1 MENIPKTIMQVHA
14 FLTDWQNLIKLLE
27 GRAGST
33 YFTILFFVLVL
44 LMILSLSTYLLTTT
58 NYKYYKRKKNLR
70 LNSAKMMALFAELDP
85 DPVIRINANGSIVE
99 TNDVTHKVFKT
110 DKLKGRNIKDFLP
123 FIDINVKDLLES
135 DRTKIYTEK
144 INDRYYSILFRYEFR
159 LGIAQIYFRDI
170 TEQKVSEDKL
180 IESKTRLRD
189 LSDHLQDLIEEERH
203 RIAQGLHDGI
213 GQSLSLLRMKLMKM
227 TENESV
233 VLKDINHTALMD
245 SLESIIT
252 ELKDISYRLKPKT
265 LEEMGLGIALKLLV
279 NQISEDSGIK
289 GEANIFGDEIRM
301 DNKVEISLYRI
312 VQEATNNILKYSKA
326 TNFSVQLLITSKII
340 RLIISDNGIGFD
352 VEQILSDK
360 GPIRGMGLI
369 NIKERVEHLQG
380 QLKIESS
387 PGNGTMIVA
396 EIKQPKITG

>member
-14 FLTDWQNLIKLLE
+14 FLADWQNLIKLLE

-70 LNSAKMMALFAELDP
+70 LNSARMMALFAELDP

-213 GQSLSLLRMKLMKM
+213 GQSLSLLRMKLMKI
-227 TENESV
+227 TENENV

-289 GEANIFGDEIRM
+289 GEANIFGEVIRL

-326 TNFSVQLLITSKII
+326 TNFSVQLLIT
-340 RLIISDNGIGFD
+340 
-352 VEQILSDK
+352 
-360 GPIRGMGLI
+360 
-369 NIKERVEHLQG
+369 
-380 QLKIESS
+380 
-387 PGNGTMIVA
+387 
-396 EIKQPKITG
+396 

>member
-1 MENIPKTIMQVHA
+1 MQVHA
-14 FLTDWQNLIKLLE
+14 FLADWQNLIKLLE

-70 LNSAKMMALFAELDP
+70 LNSARMMALFAELDP

-213 GQSLSLLRMKLMKM
+213 GQSLSLLRMKLMKI
-227 TENESV
+227 TENENV

-289 GEANIFGDEIRM
+289 GEANIFGEVIRL

-352 VEQILSDK
+352 AEQILSDN

>member
-1 MENIPKTIMQVHA
+1 MQVHA
-14 FLTDWQNLIKLLE
+14 FLADWQNLVKLLE

-33 YFTILFFVLVL
+33 YFTILFYVLVL
-44 LMILSLSTYLLTTT
+44 MMILSLSTYLLTTT

-180 IESKTRLRD
+180 VESKTKLRD

-352 VEQILSDK
+352 AEQILAGK

>member
-1 MENIPKTIMQVHA
+1 MQVHA
-14 FLTDWQNLIKLLE
+14 FLADWQNLIKLLE
-27 GRAGST
+27 GRTGST

-44 LMILSLSTYLLTTT
+44 LMILSISTYLLTTK
-58 NYKYYKRKKNLR
+58 NYKYYKREKNLR

-352 VEQILSDK
+352 TEQILSGK

>member
-1 MENIPKTIMQVHA
+1 
-14 FLTDWQNLIKLLE
+14 
-27 GRAGST
+27 
-33 YFTILFFVLVL
+33 
-44 LMILSLSTYLLTTT
+44 
-58 NYKYYKRKKNLR
+58 
-70 LNSAKMMALFAELDP
+70 LDP

-110 DKLKGRNIKDFLP
+110 EKLRGRNIKDFLP

-144 INDRYYSILFRYEFR
+144 INDRYYSILFRYEIR

-180 IESKTRLRD
+180 IESKTKLRD

-252 ELKDISYRLKPKT
+252 ELKEISYRLKPKT

-279 NQISEDSGIK
+279 NQVSEDSGIK
-289 GEANIFGDEIRM
+289 GEANIFGEEIRL

-352 VEQILSDK
+352 AEQILSGK

-369 NIKERVEHLQG
+369 NIKERVEHLKG